1 MAKATKTIKNKPPNV
16 GMVERGDDHRSS
28 AGDSLELKKHID
40 RSSSILECPEP
51 VRHKQK
57 SDTPDKFQFK
67 SINMTAF
74 SIIIIIELFLEPKN
88 L

>member
-1 MAKATKTIKNKPPNV
+1 MTKINRNWASAKAK
-16 GMVERGDDHRSS
+16 SS
-28 AGDSLELKKHID
+28 YKKKKCSLELKKHID

-51 VRHKQK
+51 VRHKLK
-57 SDTPDKFQFK
+57 SETPDKFQFK